1 MEKENRRNPSPGP
14 VRPPRVSIPRAEV
27 ARDNP
32 ARRPVEG
39 VMRVASFLASST
51 QRLVSSVSKLVSA
64 KSLQVRAQEEE
75 SGKYQEKIFSTTYLS
90 NLKNQTKILTNIA
103 ENIRKI
109 ALEVS
114 SIRRTLEE
122 WYEKRNQIS
131 LRDLVSGA
139 FSFMNTLLRLP
150 QGALRMLQQ
159 LLAPAAA
166 YLLGRTLTGVL
177 RRGRGTGKEG
187 ERGPRGGTFIGID
200 TDKKDTRPKRKTIR
214 ERIYEFGRRTRER
227 ASGTLERVSRRVPF
241 ISIVAQSARKMAER
255 VRESPVLTRTGGFL
269 RSVGEK
275 AATIGRSG
283 FVALRGLAGF
293 GARALSRIIPIAAI
307 ASLGYDFVNNL
318 LEAKK
323 NFGGGLGGFLKS
335 AGASAIST
343 LSLGLIPP
351 EVSSKFVK
359 SISDALSGLVQ
370 RVGDGLKAVFSTIS
384 EILSNSY
391 DFIREKI
398 SSGFEAIRE
407 WISSGLNFIGKS
419 ISSAKDFISQSVSG
433 LSSWISSEVSS
444 LTKLLGHGFE
454 SIRNFAKG
462 VAESASD
469 LAGKVS
475 SWFSEKAISGVK
487 IAKDISSKIG
497 NFVSS
502 VVQNITSGISSFFE
516 GVKNFFAD
524 IGQKIVSDPIGTI
537 KTLVIGFKDIIN
549 TLVQKAVKGPS
560 GGARDNRPPVPPSAA
575 KPDVGFITVRSA
587 AADPRHPGSLPSI
600 GPSSDI
606 VGVYQNVVRAAV
618 GDYPVTQLI
627 GQNRPYYD
635 SKGNL
640 VNPMGYGRYGH
651 MGIDVATPLG
661 TPVRAPFSG
670 VVVDASGGDWGR
682 SVYLIGR
689 NVALRFSHLSSIE
702 VPSGSIVKAGQVI
715 AKTGNTGKSTG
726 PHLDITAYTAKD
738 GKVGTWISNYQVINR
753 LVSSEISG
761 KPLSEKELAELQSKV
776 RAGLLKIQQAA
787 FDQNQV
793 PVTSSFVLALQ
804 NIAERAASLLGLD
817 PGRVGEVISALKQ
830 RMTQFSEYLE
840 NLNRGRIVDI
850 RESERMI
857 REIIGKPERFTTYP
871 MIKYDKDKYPYP
883 TKPRTDRGRAVP
895 TTPYPRNPVQGQAQG
910 QDGWKTVV
918 NQEIRGK
925 DGRMTIKEF
934 RDDKGG
940 RVSVVETERKVDY
953 ATYEATTG
961 QRIRIQQLRR
971 RAFYYAL
978 EQNDIA
984 KSQGKEPPYD
994 TVGILQGKYDDYILK
1009 NNGIPPRKDEVTP
1022 KVKTP
1027 PTSPPKVGDKKGTS
1041 QPGVKAPPQGTKPQT
1056 KPQGAKTPAPA
1067 PKPKAPPT
1075 PSTPSPGTKKSGD
1088 STTTK
1093 AAQASANSGLDQNL
1107 SGYLDKLL
1115 SGGETKGTGV
1125 ASAPAQGSPAQSVQ
1139 AATGQAPQASRAT
1152 PGAQALVQSRP
1163 APMEKITP
1171 SLNLKYTPTSPPQ
1184 VNVTPPQ
1191 APVSPMAATPA
1202 YVGTGART
1210 TSNESIQ
1217 ELLLINTLIG

>member
-1 MEKENRRNPSPGP
+1 
-14 VRPPRVSIPRAEV
+14 VVSMPRAEV
-27 ARDNP
+27 AKDNP
-32 ARRPVEG
+32 TRRPVEG
-39 VMRVASFLASST
+39 VMRVASSLASST
-51 QRLVSSVSKLVSA
+51 QRLVSSVSKLVSTR
-64 KSLQVRAQEEE
+64 SPLVRTQEEE
-75 SGKYQEKIFSTTYLS
+75 SGEYQEKIFSTTYLS

-103 ENIRKI
+103 ETLRKI

-122 WYEKRNQIS
+122 WYERRNQIS

-150 QGALRMLQQ
+150 QGALRTLQR

-166 YLLGRTLTGVL
+166 YLLGRALPGIL
-177 RRGRGTGKEG
+177 RRGRGAGKEG
-187 ERGPRGGTFIGID
+187 ERGPGGGTFVGIE
-200 TDKKDTRPKRKTIR
+200 TDKKDARPKRRTIR
-214 ERIYEFGRRTRER
+214 ERIYEFGRRTREQ

-241 ISIVAQSARKMAER
+241 ISIVAPYTRKMAER
-255 VRESPVLTRTGGFL
+255 VGESQVLTRTGEFL
-269 RSVGEK
+269 RRAGDK
-275 AATIGRSG
+275 AATIGKSG
-283 FVALRGLAGF
+283 IGALSVLAGF
-293 GARALSRIIPIAAI
+293 GARALSRAIPIAAI

-351 EVSSKFVK
+351 EVSSKFIK
-359 SISDALSGLVQ
+359 SVSDALSGLAQ
-370 RVGDGLKAVFSTIS
+370 RVSDGLKAVFSGIS
-384 EILSNSY
+384 EILSKSY
-391 DFIREKI
+391 NFIREKV
-398 SSGFEAIRE
+398 SSGLEAVGR
-407 WISSGLNFIGKS
+407 WISSGLNFIGNA

-433 LSSWISSEVSS
+433 LSSWISNEVSS
-444 LTKLLGHGFE
+444 LTKLLSSGLE
-454 SIRNFAKG
+454 NIKSFAEG
-462 VAESASD
+462 VANSASD

-475 SWFSEKAISGVK
+475 SWFSEKVISGVN
-487 IAKDISSKIG
+487 IAKDVSSKIG

-537 KTLVIGFKDIIN
+537 KTLVIGFKDIID
-549 TLVQKAVKGPS
+549 TIIQKAIKGPS
-560 GGARDNRPPVPPSAA
+560 GGAKDGRPPAPPLAT
-575 KPDVGFITVRSA
+575 KPDLGFIPVRSV

-606 VGVYQNVVRAAV
+606 VGMYQNVVRSAV

-670 VVVDASGGDWGR
+670 VVVDASGGAWGK
-682 SVYLIGR
+682 SIYLVGR
-689 NVALRFSHLSSIE
+689 NVALRFSHLSSID
-702 VPSGSIVKAGQVI
+702 VPSGSVVRAGQVI
-715 AKTGNTGKSTG
+715 AKTGNTGNSTG
-726 PHLDITAYTAKD
+726 PHLDITFYTAKD

-753 LVSSEISG
+753 LVSSEVSG

-776 RAGLLKIQQAA
+776 REGLPKIQQAA

-793 PVTSSFVLALQ
+793 PVTSPFGLALQ
-804 NIAERAASLLGLD
+804 NIAERAASLVGLD

-830 RMTQFSEYLE
+830 RMAQFSEYLE
-840 NLNRGRIVDI
+840 NLNRGRIVDV
-850 RESERMI
+850 RESEKMI

-871 MIKYDKDKYPYP
+871 MIKYDKDEYPYP
-883 TKPRTDRGRAVP
+883 TKPQTDRRKEVP
-895 TTPYPRNPVQGQAQG
+895 TTPYPRNPVQGRAQR
-910 QDGWKTVV
+910 QDGWETTVR
-918 NQEIRGK
+918 QEIRGK

-971 RAFYYAL
+971 RAYNYAL
-978 EQNDIA
+978 EQNRIA
-984 KSQGKEPPYD
+984 KSQGKKEPYD
-994 TVGILQGKYDDYILK
+994 TLGILQGKYDDYILK
-1009 NNGIPPRKDEVTP
+1009 HNGIPPRRDEVAP

-1027 PTSPPKVGDKKGTS
+1027 PVPPLKAGDEKGTS
-1041 QPGVKAPPQGTKPQT
+1041 QPVGKAPPQGTKPQT
-1056 KPQGAKTPAPA
+1056 KPQGTKTPAPA

-1075 PSTPSPGTKKSGD
+1075 PSTPSAPSPGTKKSGD
-1088 STTTK
+1088 STATK
-1093 AAQASANSGLDQNL
+1093 AVQTSAKSSLDQNL

-1115 SGGETKGTGV
+1115 PGTEAKGTGTLP
-1125 ASAPAQGSPAQSVQ
+1125 APGQGSPAQPVQVATVQVPQVPQATAGAQVSVQ
-1139 AATGQAPQASRAT
+1139 P
-1152 PGAQALVQSRP
+1152 RP
-1163 APMEKITP
+1163 APMERITP

-1191 APVSPMAATPA
+1191 APTSPMAATPA
-1202 YVGTGART
+1202 YVGTGAKT

>member
-1 MEKENRRNPSPGP
+1 LEKENRQSPPPGP
-14 VRPPRVSIPRAEV
+14 VRPPRISIPRAEV
-27 ARDNP
+27 ARENP

-39 VMRVASFLASST
+39 VMRVASSLASST
-51 QRLVSSVSKLVSA
+51 QKLVSSVSKLVSA
-64 KSLQVRAQEEE
+64 RPPQVRTQEEE
-75 SGKYQEKIFSTTYLS
+75 SGEYKEKILSTIHLS

-103 ENIRKI
+103 ETLRKI

-122 WYEKRNQIS
+122 WYERRNQVS

-139 FSFMNTLLRLP
+139 FSFINTLLRLP
-150 QGALRMLQQ
+150 RGALRTLQR
-159 LLAPAAA
+159 LLALAST
-166 YLLGRTLTGVL
+166 YLLGRALPGIL
-177 RRGRGTGKEG
+177 RRGQGTGKEG
-187 ERGPRGGTFIGID
+187 ERGSRGGTFVGID
-200 TDKKDTRPKRKTIR
+200 TDKKDERPNRRTIR
-214 ERIYEFGRRTRER
+214 ERIYELGRRTREQ
-227 ASGTLERVSRRVPF
+227 ASKTIERVPF
-241 ISIVAQSARKMAER
+241 IPRVAQSTRKVVER
-255 VRESPVLTRTGGFL
+255 VRESPVLTRAGEFLGRVGG
-269 RSVGEK
+269 K

-283 FVALRGLAGF
+283 FGVLRGLAGF
-293 GARALSRIIPIAAI
+293 GVRALSRVIPVAAI
-307 ASLGYDFVNNL
+307 ASLGYDFVNNF
-318 LEAKK
+318 LEARK
-323 NFGGGLGGFLKS
+323 NFGVGLGGFLKS

-359 SISDALSGLVQ
+359 DISDALSGLAQ
-370 RVGDGLKAVFSTIS
+370 RVSDGLKAAFS
-384 EILSNSY
+384 EISDTLSKSY
-391 DFIREKI
+391 DFIREKV
-398 SSGFEAIRE
+398 
-407 WISSGLNFIGKS
+407 
-419 ISSAKDFISQSVSG
+419 SSAKDFISQSISG

-444 LTKLLGHGFE
+444 LTELLSSGFE
-454 SIRNFAKG
+454 SIKSFARG
-462 VAESASD
+462 VAESAPE

-475 SWFSEKAISGVK
+475 SWFSEKVISGVN

-497 NFVSS
+497 EFVRS
-502 VVQNITSGISSFFE
+502 VVQNITSGLSSFFE
-516 GVKNFFAD
+516 GVKDFFAD

-549 TLVQKAVKGPS
+549 TIIQKAIKGPS
-560 GGARDNRPPVPPSAA
+560 GGAKDNRPPAPPSAT
-575 KPDVGFITVRSA
+575 KPDVGFIPVRSA

-670 VVVDASGGDWGR
+670 VVVDASGGAWGK
-682 SVYLIGR
+682 SIYLVGR
-689 NVALRFSHLSSIE
+689 NVALRFSHLSSID
-702 VPSGSIVKAGQVI
+702 VPLGSIVKAGQII
-715 AKTGNTGKSTG
+715 AKTGNTGNSTG
-726 PHLDITAYTAKD
+726 PHLDITAYTAKG

-753 LVSSEISG
+753 LISSEVSG

-776 RAGLLKIQQAA
+776 REGLPKIQQAA
-787 FDQNQV
+787 FDQNRV
-793 PVTSSFVLALQ
+793 PVASSFGLALQ

-830 RMTQFSEYLE
+830 RMAQFSGYLE

-850 RESERMI
+850 RESEKMI

-871 MIKYDKDKYPYP
+871 MIKYDKDEVPAPSSKEGISKTPVP
-883 TKPRTDRGRAVP
+883 PKTQSSRGKAVP
-895 TTPYPRNPVQGQAQG
+895 ISPTPETPVPGQEKGKA
-910 QDGWKTVV
+910 VV
-918 NQEIRGK
+918 RE
-925 DGRMTIKEF
+925 
-934 RDDKGG
+934 
-940 RVSVVETERKVDY
+940 SERKVDF

-961 QRIRIQQLRR
+961 ERIRRQQLRR
-971 RAFYYAL
+971 RAYNYAVS
-978 EQNDIA
+978 QNRVA
-984 KSQGKEPPYD
+984 KSRGREEPYD
-994 TVGILQGKYDDYILK
+994 TIGIIQGKYDDYILRS
-1009 NNGIPPRKDEVTP
+1009 GGVPPRRDEVALKP
-1022 KVKTP
+1022 KTP
-1027 PTSPPKVGDKKGTS
+1027 PVPPPKVGDKKGTS
-1041 QPGVKAPPQGTKPQT
+1041 QPAGKAPPQGTKSQT
-1056 KPQGAKTPAPA
+1056 KSQGTKTPAPA
-1067 PKPKAPPT
+1067 PAPRPKAPPT
-1075 PSTPSPGTKKSGD
+1075 PSTPSTPPPGTKKSGD
-1088 STTTK
+1088 STATK
-1093 AAQASANSGLDQNL
+1093 AVQTSANSGLDQSL

-1115 SGGETKGTGV
+1115 TGGEPKRTEVVPTL
-1125 ASAPAQGSPAQSVQ
+1125 SQGSPAQSVQ
-1139 AATGQAPQASRAT
+1139 AATGQVPQTSRAA

-1191 APVSPMAATPA
+1191 APTSPMVATPA